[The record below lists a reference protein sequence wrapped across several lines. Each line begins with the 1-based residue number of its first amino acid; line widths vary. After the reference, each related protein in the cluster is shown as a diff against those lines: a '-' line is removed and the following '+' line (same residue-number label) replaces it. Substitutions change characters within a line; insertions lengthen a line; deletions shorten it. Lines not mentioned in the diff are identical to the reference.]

1 MIETLQIR
9 RTPNND
15 TDFLIATILTDK
27 GNEFIAINLDVGIA
41 RVVSESEI
49 NEQLPI
55 LIESESQINAETGA
69 AV

>member
-15 TDFLIATILTDK
+15 TDFLIATILT
-27 GNEFIAINLDVGIA
+27 GNGTEFIAINLDIGVA

-49 NEQLPI
+49 TEQLPI
-55 LIESESQINAETGA
+55 LIESESQNNEEMEDT
-69 AV
+69 V